1 MIIKHAPVLPC
12 DRERRHSVNMGAATL
27 VVEDCFAP
35 DKSPR
40 VSFAIEGVPVGQSFR
55 ATAADALFIVAK
67 AQRQFFTDRDA
78 GVRWLWSEVLSLVR
92 ERRHT
97 DRAAA

>member
-1 MIIKHAPVLPC
+1 MTIKPAPVLPC

-40 VSFAIEGVPVGQSFR
+40 VSFGIDGVPLAQSLN
-55 ATAADALFIVAK
+55 ATGAEALFIVAK

-78 GVRWLWSEVLSLVR
+78 AVRWLWSEVLSLVR
-92 ERRHT
+92 ERRPNS
-97 DRAAA
+97 RAAA